1 MRRLNS
7 QINSLKYQKINIER
21 NKESE
26 DLLITSSQRHFALS
40 FFKHKI
46 AFLGLI
52 VLICI
57 SIMAIIG
64 PMISGYEG
72 SQQSLMATNL
82 KPDSNHWFG
91 TDDLGRDVFTR
102 VWLGARISLGIGVV
116 AAILD
121 IFIGILIGSIA
132 GYAAGRNKIGDFI
145 DRSLMRI
152 IETLY
157 GIPYLLVVILLLV
170 LMKPGLLTMI
180 IALSLTGWISM
191 ARIVRAQVLQMK
203 QRQFVI
209 AAELLGTSHFEIL
222 RKHILPNIIA
232 VIIVNLTFTIPS
244 AIFAES
250 FLSFLGLG
258 VQAPSASWGTMAND
272 ALGVILSGE
281 WWRLF
286 FPSLLIALTMFAFNA
301 IGDGLQD
308 IFQVEVD

>member
-1 MRRLNS
+1 M
-7 QINSLKYQKINIER
+7 
-21 NKESE
+21 
-26 DLLITSSQRHFALS
+26 TSSQRHFALS

>member
-1 MRRLNS
+1 MRKLNS

-21 NKESE
+21 KKENE
-26 DLLITSSQRHFALS
+26 DLFITSSQRQFARS
-40 FFKHKI
+40 FFKHKM

-57 SIMAIIG
+57 FIMAIVG
-64 PMISGYEG
+64 PIVSGYEG
-72 SQQSLMATNL
+72 SKQSLMAANL

-102 VWLGARISLGIGVV
+102 VWLGARISLGIGIV

-132 GYAAGRNKIGDFI
+132 GYAAGRNKIGDLI
-145 DRSLMRI
+145 DSSLMRI

-209 AAELLGTSHFEIL
+209 AAELLGTNHFDIL

-232 VIIVNLTFTIPS
+232 VIFVNLTFTIPS

>member
-1 MRRLNS
+1 MRKLNS

-21 NKESE
+21 KKENE
-26 DLLITSSQRHFALS
+26 DLFITSSQRQFARS
-40 FFKHKI
+40 FFKHKM

-57 SIMAIIG
+57 FIMAIVG
-64 PMISGYEG
+64 PIVSGYEG
-72 SQQSLMATNL
+72 SKQSLMAANL

-102 VWLGARISLGIGVV
+102 VWLGARISLGIGIV

-132 GYAAGRNKIGDFI
+132 GYAAGRNKIGDLI
-145 DRSLMRI
+145 DSSLMRI

-209 AAELLGTSHFEIL
+209 AAELLGTNHFDIL

>member
-1 MRRLNS
+1 VRRLNS
-7 QINSLKYQKINIER
+7 QINSLKYQKIKIER
-21 NKESE
+21 NKENE
-26 DLLITSSQRHFALS
+26 DLLITSSQRHFVLS
-40 FFKHKI
+40 FFEHKM

-57 SIMAIIG
+57 FIMAIVG
-64 PMISGYEG
+64 PLISGYEG
-72 SQQSLMATNL
+72 SKQSLMAANL

-301 IGDGLQD
+301 IGDGLHD

>member
-1 MRRLNS
+1 MRKLNS

-21 NKESE
+21 KKENE
-26 DLLITSSQRHFALS
+26 DIFITSSQRQFARS
-40 FFKHKI
+40 FFKHRM

-57 SIMAIIG
+57 FIMAIVG
-64 PMISGYEG
+64 PIVSGYEG
-72 SQQSLMATNL
+72 SKQSLMAANL

-102 VWLGARISLGIGVV
+102 VWLGARISLGIGIV

-121 IFIGILIGSIA
+121 IFIGILIGSLA
-132 GYAAGRNKIGDFI
+132 GYAAGRNKIGDLI
-145 DRSLMRI
+145 DSSLMRI

-209 AAELLGTSHFEIL
+209 AAELLGTNHFDIL

>member
-1 MRRLNS
+1 M
-7 QINSLKYQKINIER
+7 ER
-21 NKESE
+21 KKENE
-26 DLLITSSQRHFALS
+26 DLFITSSQRQFARS
-40 FFKHKI
+40 FFKHKM

-57 SIMAIIG
+57 FIMAIVG
-64 PMISGYEG
+64 PIVSGYEG
-72 SQQSLMATNL
+72 SKQSLMAANL

-102 VWLGARISLGIGVV
+102 VWLGARISLGIGIV

-132 GYAAGRNKIGDFI
+132 GYAAGRNKIGDLI
-145 DRSLMRI
+145 DSSLMRI

-209 AAELLGTSHFEIL
+209 AAELLGTNHFDIL

-232 VIIVNLTFTIPS
+232 VIFVNLTFTIPS

>member
-1 MRRLNS
+1 MRKLNS

-21 NKESE
+21 KKENE
-26 DLLITSSQRHFALS
+26 DLFITSSPRQFARS
-40 FFKHKI
+40 FFKHKM

-57 SIMAIIG
+57 FIMAIVG
-64 PMISGYEG
+64 PIVSGYEG
-72 SQQSLMATNL
+72 SKQSLMAANL

-102 VWLGARISLGIGVV
+102 VWLGARISLGIGIV

-132 GYAAGRNKIGDFI
+132 GYAAGRNKIGDLI
-145 DRSLMRI
+145 DSSLMRI

-209 AAELLGTSHFEIL
+209 AAELLGTNHFDIL

>member
-1 MRRLNS
+1 M
-7 QINSLKYQKINIER
+7 
-21 NKESE
+21 
-26 DLLITSSQRHFALS
+26 
-40 FFKHKI
+40 

-57 SIMAIIG
+57 FIMAIVG
-64 PMISGYEG
+64 PIVSGYEG
-72 SQQSLMATNL
+72 SKQSLMAANL

-102 VWLGARISLGIGVV
+102 VWLGARISLGIGIV

-132 GYAAGRNKIGDFI
+132 GYAAGRNKIGDLI
-145 DRSLMRI
+145 DSSLMRI

-209 AAELLGTSHFEIL
+209 AAELLGTNHFDIL

-232 VIIVNLTFTIPS
+232 VIFVNLTFTIPS